1 MSRFI
6 AVLITA
12 VALGTVGGSSLAAQA
27 STNAQ
32 DQGKCWVCGDQWG
45 FNPTECF
52 YHSNWSFGQGAL
64 KCKTVYNGGG
74 STCELMGSLCGSPFF
89 TALDG
94 SAAQSSLQLAASS
107 LTSEAGSLWDC
118 QGRVVLRGAA
128 SSTEPTGLESILI

>member
-1 MSRFI
+1 MSRFT
-6 AVLITA
+6 AVFITA
-12 VALGTVGGSSLAAQA
+12 VTLGTVGGSSLAGQA

-64 KCKTVYNGGG
+64 ECKTIYNGGE
-74 STCELMGSLCGSPFF
+74 STCQLVGTLCGSPFF

-94 SAAQSSLQLAASS
+94 SAAQSSLQLAASN
-107 LTSEAGSLWDC
+107 LTAGAGSLLDC
-118 QGRVVLRGAA
+118 QGRVLLRGTE
-128 SSTEPTGLESILI
+128 SSSVSTGLESVLI